1 MGVEKQP
8 VESRL
13 SSSCPSLAIES
24 GAEGETPTP
33 RRRGRGGGH
42 GHGPYGKA
50 GRAAGGQRR
59 AARSGRVRS
68 PSESTGES
76 DEEEGGEVRGGGGHH
91 HQHHPAGSRQMMGEG
106 MLTHPGVEGSP
117 VGSGGALHKSVS
129 TPSMAQGELATQHAS
144 ATKSR

>member
-1 MGVEKQP
+1 M
-8 VESRL
+8 ESRL

-24 GAEGETPTP
+24 GAEGETRETP
-33 RRRGRGGGH
+33 RRRGRGGG
-42 GHGPYGKA
+42 GHGKA
-50 GRAAGGQRR
+50 GHRATGNGGQRR
-59 AARSGRVRS
+59 AAARSGRVRS

-76 DEEEGGEVRGGGGHH
+76 DEEEGRGEVRAGGGGGHNH
-91 HQHHPAGSRQMMGEG
+91 HQHHPGSRQMMGEG
-106 MLTHPGVEGSP
+106 MMLAHGGVEGSP

>member
-1 MGVEKQP
+1 M
-8 VESRL
+8 ESRL

-50 GRAAGGQRR
+50 GHRAGGGQRR

-76 DEEEGGEVRGGGGHH
+76 DEEENGSEVRAGGGGHH
-91 HQHHPAGSRQMMGEG
+91 NHHQHHPGSRQMMGEG
-106 MLTHPGVEGSP
+106 MLAHPGVEGSP